1 MALKEASRLLDSSE
15 SDSETLPAFAFL
27 KKGLSP
33 TKRSQLPREEE
44 IVLIN
49 ASDSETSCL
58 LSPPAPDTLETAA
71 AQTKPAGLLRSGGE
85 EEPLPLAERL
95 KCKFLTPRQLYPGD
109 STSSFTSILDR
120 QGSEG
125 APRDWK
131 TQPFPKLP
139 TAALPDTSE
148 GTAPGDSPCHQFPC
162 PGQGNSLT
170 ITRTHAEDPL
180 PQKRAKH
187 SQKARG
193 RGWLGCRQRQGP
205 VSQKESTLGP
215 PEGKKKAGPV
225 SRRPEESLKQLAAV
239 LDPVL
244 LQMEGGGQL
253 LGALQS
259 MECRCVIEAQAVPRS
274 LTWRRAAGLSEDG
287 KEEWAEEPTVLVLLL
302 AEMVA
307 SLINNGKQGSLG
319 GTDRGTE
326 TLQSVIT
333 DITRRTV
340 GKALS
345 LVIMDQENSFSAPNP
360 PRRGKQSRR
369 SRDQAKPKQQRGAE
383 ASPGPRPPVTR
394 VDLEEALVELQLH
407 TEAQVRVLQ
416 SWGALADFACA
427 FTKAVAEAPFKKLR
441 DQTGFS
447 FCLESDWA
455 GGVKVD
461 SSGRGLAQVW
471 RRQIQQLNRVS
482 LEMASAIVNAFPSP
496 RLLAQAYRRCLSE
509 QERQNLLADIQ
520 VRRGVGVTSTS
531 RRVGPEL
538 SRRIY
543 LQMTSLQPSLS
554 LDSAD

>member
-496 RLLAQAYRRCLSE
+496 RLLAQGPLTVE
-509 QERQNLLADIQ
+509 QVLQ
-520 VRRGVGVTSTS
+520 RGDFQYQAAA
-531 RRVGPEL
+531 PW
-538 SRRIY
+538 
-543 LQMTSLQPSLS
+543 
-554 LDSAD
+554 